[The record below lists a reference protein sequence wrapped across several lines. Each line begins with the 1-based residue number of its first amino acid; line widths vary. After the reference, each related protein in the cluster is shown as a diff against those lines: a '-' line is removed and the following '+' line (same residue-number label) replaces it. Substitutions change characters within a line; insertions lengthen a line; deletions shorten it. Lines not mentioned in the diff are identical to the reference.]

1 MRWLSWTDLFRPR
14 NWTWRRLLGNR
25 SERIAAKHLRKEGLR
40 ILARNIEAPG
50 LGEIDILAREGDTL
64 VVVEVRSRRVA
75 DAQIP
80 LDSVDHSKRQRI
92 LTATRWLIR
101 RHNLAGV
108 NIRQDIVAIAW
119 SENNQITDIR
129 HIRNAFGSD
138 GTQACHPGSGAV
150 PARGAWF

>member
-1 MRWLSWTDLFRPR
+1 MRWLSFADWFRPR

-25 SERIAAKHLRKEGLR
+25 SERIAAKHLRGQGFR
-40 ILARNIEAPG
+40 VLARNIEAPG

-64 VVVEVRSRRVA
+64 VVVEVRSRRVN

-80 LDSVDHSKRQRI
+80 LDSVDYSKRQRI
-92 LTATRWLIR
+92 LSATRWLVR

-119 SENNQITDIR
+119 SATNQILEIR
-129 HIRNAFGSD
+129 HIRNAFGPD
-138 GTQACHPGSGAV
+138 GASTNPPGSGAV
-150 PARGAWF
+150 VVWGN